1 MDTTPEP
8 LPAELRER
16 ARQSPDSWLYVVD
29 PAMEGA
35 EDVPGA
41 AIAGA
46 YRVDEHGEIA
56 GEFIPNPDYR
66 PSTLALGIPRPTNEL
81 EAALQAV
88 ITGNG
93 DNAGVHAALLV
104 ATVYVVAEPDRPVV
118 TMPQEDGEVVP
129 AFTSEGYLPEPRP
142 GQEFRPVGVVELAAE
157 LATRDLLL
165 NPGSALNVRV
175 PGATLVG

>member
-8 LPAELRER
+8 LPPGLRER

-35 EDVPGA
+35 DDVPGA

-46 YRVDEHGEIA
+46 YRVDERGEVA
-56 GEFIPNPDYR
+56 SDFIPNPEYR

-88 ITGNG
+88 ITGTG
-93 DNAGVHAALLV
+93 DNSGVHSALV
-104 ATVYVVAEPDRPVV
+104 DATVYVVTEPDRPVV
-118 TMPQEDGEVVP
+118 ATPYEDGEVVP
-129 AFTSEGYLPEPRP
+129 AYTSEGYLPESQP
-142 GQEFRPVGVVELAAE
+142 GQEFRAVAVRELAAE

-175 PGATLVG
+175 PGATLAG

>member
-1 MDTTPEP
+1 MDTAPDP

-35 EDVPGA
+35 ENVPGA

-56 GEFIPNPDYR
+56 GEFVPNPDYR
-66 PSTLALGIPRPTNEL
+66 PSPLALGIPQPTNEL

-88 ITGNG
+88 VTGTG
-93 DNAGVHAALLV
+93 DNAGVHSALV
-104 ATVYVVAEPDRPVV
+104 DATVYVVTEPDRPVV
-118 TMPQEDGEVVP
+118 ATPSENGEVVP

-142 GQEFRPVGVVELAAE
+142 GQEFRAVAVRELAAE

-165 NPGSALNVRV
+165 NPGSALKVQV
-175 PGATLVG
+175 PGASLAG